1 MYITIHIIRMTNIYK
16 NKCSSFGRSYYYNLW
31 NMLSFYEITWLIT
44 QNNDKYITN
53 IDVSVAKSVKQ
64 DDQIYEWQ
72 IKICDKLF
80 SCKIHNVLVSE

>member
-1 MYITIHIIRMTNIYK
+1 MTQI
-16 NKCSSFGRSYYYNLW
+16 
-31 NMLSFYEITWLIT
+31 
-44 QNNDKYITN
+44 NDKYITN

-72 IKICDKLF
+72 FIICQICDELF

>member
-1 MYITIHIIRMTNIYK
+1 MTQI
-16 NKCSSFGRSYYYNLW
+16 
-31 NMLSFYEITWLIT
+31 
-44 QNNDKYITN
+44 NDKYITN